1 MAEEVVSRLG
11 LHSWSET
18 LQERTIHFQVLMQ
31 FINIAIISTLLLMV
45 IQGSLLFPKNNFY
58 IKADMR
64 GWSFFS
70 GGDL

>member
-1 MAEEVVSRLG
+1 MAEEVGSRLG

-45 IQGSLLFPKNNFY
+45 I
-58 IKADMR
+58 
-64 GWSFFS
+64 
-70 GGDL
+70 